1 MKRGFFICLFS
12 MFLCSLASL
21 LQAAP
26 LPVITSFSILGDVTR
41 QIGGERVQVRS
52 LIGYDQDAH
61 MYQLVSKDLRDM
73 RSARLIL
80 LNGLGLEPLS
90 LQRAAQQSRVP
101 LATVTQ
107 GIQPLMMAD
116 GGHDHH
122 QHTDPHI
129 WNDPVLMQ
137 TYARN
142 VAGALIKVDPQGK
155 AYYQQRLAAYQRQ
168 LAELNNWATK
178 IFNAVPADKRK
189 VLTGHDAFA
198 YMAKRYSIQFI
209 APQGVSTEAEPS
221 ARQVAAIISQ
231 IRREHIK
238 AIFIENI
245 KNPKMVQRIASET
258 QTKISG
264 RLYSDALSNGAPA
277 ATYIDMFRFN
287 VNALAA
293 AMI

>member
-52 LIGYDQDAH
+52 LIGNDQDAH

-116 GGHDHH
+116 DGHDHH

-155 AYYQQRLAAYQRQ
+155 AYYQKRLAAYQRQ

-178 IFNAVPADKRK
+178 IFNTVQADKRK
-189 VLTGHDAFA
+189 ILTGHDAFA

-293 AMI
+293 AMK

>member
-116 GGHDHH
+116 DGHDHH

-168 LAELNNWATK
+168 LVELNNWATK
-178 IFNAVPADKRK
+178 IFNTLPADKRK

-287 VNALAA
+287 VNSLAA
-293 AMI
+293 AMK

>member
-209 APQGVSTEAEPS
+209 APQGVSIEAEPS

>member
-52 LIGYDQDAH
+52 LIGNDQDAH

-116 GGHDHH
+116 DGHHHH
-122 QHTDPHI
+122 QQTDPHI

-231 IRREHIK
+231 IRRENIK

-293 AMI
+293 AMK

>member
-52 LIGYDQDAH
+52 LIGNDQDAH

-116 GGHDHH
+116 DGHDHH

-293 AMI
+293 AMK

>member
-1 MKRGFFICLFS
+1 

-107 GIQPLMMAD
+107 GIQPLMMTD
-116 GGHDHH
+116 DGHDHH

-142 VAGALIKVDPQGK
+142 VAKALIKVDPQGK

-198 YMAKRYSIQFI
+198 YMAKRYNIQFI

-293 AMI
+293 AMK

>member
-52 LIGYDQDAH
+52 LIGNDQDAH

-116 GGHDHH
+116 DGHDHH

-245 KNPKMVQRIASET
+245 KNPKMVHRIASET

-293 AMI
+293 AMK

>member
-12 MFLCSLASL
+12 MFLCSLVSL

-52 LIGYDQDAH
+52 LIGNDQDAH

-116 GGHDHH
+116 DGHHHH
-122 QHTDPHI
+122 QQTDPHI

-293 AMI
+293 AMK

>member
-1 MKRGFFICLFS
+1 MKRGFFICLLS

-107 GIQPLMMAD
+107 GIQPLMMTD
-116 GGHDHH
+116 DGHDHH

-142 VAGALIKVDPQGK
+142 VAKALIKVDPQGK

-198 YMAKRYSIQFI
+198 YMAKRYNIQFI

-293 AMI
+293 AMK

>member
-116 GGHDHH
+116 DGHDHH

-142 VAGALIKVDPQGK
+142 VAKALIKVDPQGK

-293 AMI
+293 AMK

>member
-1 MKRGFFICLFS
+1 

-90 LQRAAQQSRVP
+90 LQRAALQSRVP

-116 GGHDHH
+116 DGHDHH
-122 QHTDPHI
+122 QHADPHI

-155 AYYQQRLAAYQRQ
+155 AYYQQRLAAYLRQ

-293 AMI
+293 AMK

>member
-1 MKRGFFICLFS
+1 

-61 MYQLVSKDLRDM
+61 VYQLVSKDLRDM

-107 GIQPLMMAD
+107 GIQPLMMTD
-116 GGHDHH
+116 DGHDHH

-142 VAGALIKVDPQGK
+142 VAKALIKVDPQGK

-293 AMI
+293 AMK